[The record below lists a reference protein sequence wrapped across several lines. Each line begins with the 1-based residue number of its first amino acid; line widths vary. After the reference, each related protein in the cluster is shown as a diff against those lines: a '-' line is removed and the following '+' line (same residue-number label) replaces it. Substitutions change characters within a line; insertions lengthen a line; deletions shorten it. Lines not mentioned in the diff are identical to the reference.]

1 MERFIKNM
9 LTNAN
14 GLDNL
19 LNDYRTSGNH
29 SIIWNGDHFNSGI
42 YFVKMNSGKKQDVRK
57 IMLIK

>member
-19 LNDYRTSGNH
+19 LIHLINKRYFNKGYIIFSGNRYT
-29 SIIWNGDHFNSGI
+29 IKNNSALLFKLG
-42 YFVKMNSGKKQDVRK
+42 N
-57 IMLIK
+57 

>member
-19 LNDYRTSGNH
+19 LNDLINKKY
-29 SIIWNGDHFNSGI
+29 FN
-42 YFVKMNSGKKQDVRK
+42 
-57 IMLIK
+57 